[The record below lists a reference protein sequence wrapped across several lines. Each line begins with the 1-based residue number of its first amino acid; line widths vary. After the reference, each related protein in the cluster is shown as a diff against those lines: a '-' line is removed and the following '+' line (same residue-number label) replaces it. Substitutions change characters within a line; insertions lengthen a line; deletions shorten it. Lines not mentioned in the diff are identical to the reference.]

1 MALFGLG
8 STAPQYMEQAIFDLA
23 VFRFYSLRH
32 QFDDFQSFWH
42 AKTVNP
48 DGGEVRLVDNLY
60 AQVSKYPKDE
70 TLRSQLSEAC
80 LELEKYWNKKF
91 GASPESLSLFGV
103 VKFQAEEALEKSE
116 LHSKEVGT
124 NNAETQINT
133 TGRVSAFL
141 RGLYQYELQIK
152 QFRQVHFDNAT
163 KIHFFLDGLNEALSS
178 SFKYSGSVLKVLEQ
192 DSYIQ
197 NEDVTWGR
205 WTLFRDS
212 TGFSDVWIV
221 RIENGRAE
229 VYSAVQKLSQD
240 SYELDDSRRG
250 IHFDSEIFKAID
262 KTQIT
267 AFENSEFKLSP
278 PAYFQ
283 MLSMLNASGEPVFD
297 EKR

>member
-1 MALFGLG
+1 MALFNIG
-8 STAPQYMEQAIFDLA
+8 STAPQYMEQALFDA
-23 VFRFYSLRH
+23 IVFRFYSLRH
-32 QFDDFQSFWH
+32 KFDDFQSFWH
-42 AKTVNP
+42 SKKVDS
-48 DGGEVRLVDNLY
+48 DGREIRLVDGLF

-70 TLRSQLSEAC
+70 ALRTQLAEAC

-91 GASPESLSLFGV
+91 GVSLESLTLFGA
-103 VKFQAEEALEKSE
+103 VKSRAEEVLAKTEALAQEAGNKNSQAP
-116 LHSKEVGT
+116 SNPV
-124 NNAETQINT
+124 A
-133 TGRVSAFL
+133 RVDWL
-141 RGLYQYELQIK
+141 MRNLYQYEHQIA
-152 QFRQVHFDNAT
+152 QLNPAPFDDST
-163 KIHFFLDGLNEALSS
+163 KIHFFLEGLNETLSS

-221 RIENGRAE
+221 RIENGRAD
-229 VYSAVQKLSQD
+229 VFKAVQKLSQD
-240 SYELDDSRRG
+240 SYKLEDTSRG

-262 KTQIT
+262 KTQIS
-267 AFENSEFKLSP
+267 AFENSEFNLSP

-283 MLSMLNASGEPVFD
+283 MLSMLNVYGEPIF

>member
-1 MALFGLG
+1 LKKMALFGLG
-8 STAPQYMEQAIFDLA
+8 SNALQYMEQAVFDLA

-32 QFDDFQSFWH
+32 QFEDFQSFWH
-42 AKTVNP
+42 AKTAKP
-48 DGGEVRLVDNLY
+48 DGEEIRLVDNLY

-103 VKFQAEEALEKSE
+103 VKAQAEEVLGRSE
-116 LHSKEVGT
+116 AQSKEVGA
-124 NNAETQINT
+124 NDSVVQINT
-133 TGRVSAFL
+133 TGRIEDCL
-141 RGLYQYELQIK
+141 RNLYQYELQIK
-152 QFRQVHFDNAT
+152 QLGSVHFDNQT
-163 KIHFFLDGLNEALSS
+163 KIHFFLDDLNEALSS

-229 VYSAVQKLSQD
+229 VFKALQKLSKD

-267 AFENSEFKLSP
+267 AYENSEFNLNP

-283 MLSMLNASGEPVFD
+283 MLAMLNTSGEPIF
-297 EKR
+297 

>member
-1 MALFGLG
+1 MALFNLG
-8 STAPQYMEQAIFDLA
+8 SNAPQHMEQANFDAA

-32 QFDDFQSFWH
+32 QFQDFQSFWH
-42 AKTVNP
+42 SKTTGP
-48 DGGEVRLVDNLY
+48 DGREIRQVDNLY
-60 AQVSKYPKDE
+60 AQVGKYPKDE
-70 TLRSQLSEAC
+70 MLRSQLSEAC

-91 GASPESLSLFGV
+91 GTSPESLTLFGV
-103 VKFQAEEALEKSE
+103 VKSQAEESLAKALTQ
-116 LHSKEVGT
+116 EVAMKGAPVPS
-124 NNAETQINT
+124 NPE
-133 TGRVSAFL
+133 GRVDRL
-141 RGLYQYELQIK
+141 MRNLYQYEHQIA
-152 QFRQVHFDNAT
+152 QLNPVRFDDAT

-221 RIENGRAE
+221 RIENGRAD
-229 VYSAVQKLSQD
+229 VFKAVQKLNQD
-240 SYELDDSRRG
+240 SYELENTSRG

-262 KTQIT
+262 KTQIA
-267 AFENSEFKLSP
+267 AFENSEYNLSP

-283 MLSMLNASGEPVFD
+283 MLSMLNVSGEPIF
-297 EKR
+297 ERR